1 MTDPVMVR
9 IGDHVDRRTRADDE
23 AAGRTIAAVVEL
35 MTNRGASL
43 ERRCIAGA
51 QEGLGLALDQRDFA
65 VEHINQFVL
74 GAVPML
80 ESREGTGF
88 ENFDERAELRQP
100 RRIADPVRT
109 CWATGIAWFSAF
121 SHEVMWCDNRHA

>member
-9 IGDHVDRRTRADDE
+9 IGDHVDRRTRANDE
-23 AAGRTIAAVVEL
+23 AAGRTIAAVVEP
-35 MTNRGASL
+35 MTDRGASL

-80 ESREGTGF
+80 ERREGTGF
-88 ENFDERAELRQP
+88 ENFDERAELRQAG
-100 RRIADPVRT
+100 RIADPLRARRT
-109 CWATGIAWFSAF
+109 TDIAWFSTS